1 MAEIL
6 TVQEVCDY
14 LRIAKPTLYRYV
26 RSNDLPGF
34 KMGKMW
40 KFHRSSID
48 KWVQEKVEED
58 VKSRGKAIANTKKA
72 AEKTKNKKS
81 K

>member
-1 MAEIL
+1 MSEIL
-6 TVQEVCDY
+6 TVQEVCEY

-26 RSNDLPGF
+26 RSGELPGF

-40 KFHRSSID
+40 KFHRETID
-48 KWVQEKVEED
+48 QWVQTKVEED
-58 VKSRGKAIANTKKA
+58 TRTRNKVIAKQNHT
-72 AEKTKNKKS
+72 S